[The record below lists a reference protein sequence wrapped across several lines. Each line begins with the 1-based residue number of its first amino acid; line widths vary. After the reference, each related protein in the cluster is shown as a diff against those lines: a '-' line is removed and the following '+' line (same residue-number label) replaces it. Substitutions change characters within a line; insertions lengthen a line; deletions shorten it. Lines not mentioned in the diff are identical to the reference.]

1 MQETMKKLRAAGGA
15 LAMVLMILSIGVRP
29 SAAGEMN
36 ELAPQQSV
44 PPPSKPASSQT
55 DPSTVLGIPSDSAPD
70 PYKDKMDSS
79 RSKAL
84 SDDRHRKLQD
94 DSAKLLQMAT
104 DLKAE
109 VDHTPKDQLSLIVI
123 RKATDIE
130 KLAHDIR
137 EREKN

>member
-1 MQETMKKLRAAGGA
+1 MRETMKKLRVAGGA

-29 SAAGEMN
+29 SAAREMK
-36 ELAPQQSV
+36 EPGPQQSA
-44 PPPSKPASSQT
+44 PPSKPSSSQV
-55 DPSTVLGIPSDSAPD
+55 DPSTALGIPSDSAPD